1 MKFPAIAFIPRIDRK
16 SMTVELEEFPIVLC
30 KDCWKR
36 EFDNCPMEF
45 YFDSHPKDD
54 NFFCAYGEMKEGRG

>member
-1 MKFPAIAFIPRIDRK
+1 
-16 SMTVELEEFPIVLC
+16 MTVELEGFPIVLC

-54 NFFCAYGEMKEGRG
+54 NFFCAYGELKEGRNGDT